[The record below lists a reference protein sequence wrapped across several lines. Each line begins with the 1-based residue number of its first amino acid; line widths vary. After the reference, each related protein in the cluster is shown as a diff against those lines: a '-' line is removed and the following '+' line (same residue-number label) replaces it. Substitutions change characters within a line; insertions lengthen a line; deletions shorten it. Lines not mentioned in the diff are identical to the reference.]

1 VAHRLQCAGDMMLKS
16 SNRFG
21 HAALAAAVWASV
33 GCADG
38 DDGFVDPR
46 DVTRVSD
53 LGVLAPGWEGE
64 IVATVDQSY
73 AGWDVEIGDADG
85 DGQPEILTG
94 SAPAGRVYLFRK
106 RDGAWQSR
114 RLLDRDHGGSGM
126 MLGVRVVDLDGDGV
140 PEVLAGSGEYD
151 DSTAALHVFHTD
163 GERVTEMRSL
173 RAAENTSSYTHG
185 LATADLN
192 GDGIQ
197 EVISA
202 YCGHGEVI
210 RYDVTPET
218 GELRARKVLQLS
230 GSGEEA
236 QIADV
241 DGDGRPELIVSNG
254 FRDGEAKVQ
263 IHDFDPRT
271 GDPIARPR
279 VVLDGYDGRGAF
291 YASLTVGDLDGDGR
305 PELIVAWKGDQDV
318 NRTTLLAYHV
328 SGTGAQVAYEL
339 AYEDPELDLAYFEK
353 MMAIA
358 DIDGDGR
365 AELYISTRGDGST
378 EDIESRHLGHVYM
391 YQLTRGGEVRR
402 GQIIDFD
409 ERLVQS
415 SWLAVGDADGDGK
428 PELVL
433 ATGRG
438 DVRESGTSWVVA
450 LRKEP

>member
-1 VAHRLQCAGDMMLKS
+1 MMTKDSL
-16 SNRFG
+16 RFV
-21 HAALAAAVWASV
+21 HATLAAAVWATV

-38 DDGFVDPR
+38 MGEYVDPLG
-46 DVTRVSD
+46 VTRVSD
-53 LGVLAPGWEGE
+53 LGVLAPGWNGE

-85 DGQPEILTG
+85 DGRPEILTG
-94 SAPAGRVYLFRK
+94 SAPSGRVYLFRK
-106 RDGAWQSR
+106 RDGAWESR
-114 RLLDRDHGGSGM
+114 RLFDREQGGSGM

-151 DSTAALHVFHTD
+151 DSTAAFHIFHTD
-163 GERVTEMRSL
+163 GERMTEVRSI
-173 RAAENTSSYTHG
+173 RAADNTSSYTHG
-185 LATADLN
+185 LAAADLN
-192 GDGIQ
+192 GDGIK

-210 RYDVTPET
+210 RYDVAPGS
-218 GELRARKVLQLS
+218 GEMSARKVLQLS

-263 IHDFDPRT
+263 IHDFDPHT
-271 GDPIARPR
+271 GDPIEKPR
-279 VVLDGYDGRGAF
+279 IVLDGYDGHGAF

-305 PELIVAWKGDQDV
+305 PELIVAWKAEQDE

-328 SGTGAQVAYEL
+328 SGTGAQVVYQL
-339 AYEDPELDLAYFEK
+339 AHEDPELDLAYFEK

-378 EDIESRHLGHVYM
+378 EGIESRRLGHVYM
-391 YQLTRGGEVRR
+391 YLLTRDGEVRR

-438 DVRESGTSWVVA
+438 DVRKPGMSWVVS